1 MEDRRILSALSYLSI
16 FFAPFIAPIIIW
28 LVSQDSDVRR
38 HAKRALISHII
49 PIGLGLLAGVFFLFT
64 TIFGGA
70 QEDATLFFAGFGGM
84 LLYGLVYLGFVIWNI
99 VQAVLVFRNV

>member
-1 MEDRRILSALSYLSI
+1 MENRNILSALSYLSI

-28 LVSQDSDVRR
+28 LVSTDDTVRY

-49 PIGLGLLAGVFFLFT
+49 PIVLGILFGVFFIFT

-70 QEDATLFFAGFGGM
+70 QEDATFFFLGFGGM
-84 LLYGLVYLGFVIWNI
+84 LLYGLLYLAFVIWNI